1 MWFNC
6 IGCEHRCLHQRLV
19 QLSVLRMVQWS
30 YQRFVQWR
38 SVWSVQQVATSCE
51 QLCCMSV
58 TCMHKYY
65 EVYRALEIVI
75 STGGIVHMV
84 ATEMYTTPR

>member
-1 MWFNC
+1 M
-6 IGCEHRCLHQRLV
+6 
-19 QLSVLRMVQWS
+19 
-30 YQRFVQWR
+30 
-38 SVWSVQQVATSCE
+38 ATSCE